1 MTKTE
6 RKISKQLDVHDVTRY
21 FRHPTLTTVLFLSAG
36 QRRELGQQFLKWTR
50 RNNRLARRALLDDL
64 VKAVHR
70 YKFYDMWSTNPSN
83 ELVET
88 ITPLLV
94 RARLLDINAPLI
106 ELLNTRLRRDS
117 HG

>member
-21 FRHPTLTTVLFLSAG
+21 FRQPKLANVLFLSAG

-50 RNNRLARRALLDDL
+50 RNNPRHTLLDDL

-94 RARLLDINAPLI
+94 RARLLDIHAPLI
-106 ELLNTRLRRDS
+106 ELLNTRVRRDS